1 MAFDAYLFFPNG
13 SATSNVPPPK
23 GESLIEAGAISL
35 GDSWS
40 FSLEN
45 KLDIS
50 SVTTGTGSG
59 KAEFQEFTI
68 KKQVDSASP
77 TLFLA
82 CGAGAMYN
90 NVELVLRKAT
100 GATTAGT
107 TQIFMQWTFLMMA
120 VEKIEWAYGDPS
132 PEETVTFKFGACKVQ
147 YWQQSPTSAQLVQTP
162 EQTWSQ
168 VKASNTFT
176 VS

>member
-1 MAFDAYLFFPNG
+1 MAFDAYLYFP
-13 SATSNVPPPK
+13 SAAASGGVPAPQ
-23 GESLIEAGAISL
+23 GESLIQPNAISL
-35 GDSWS
+35 GDSWG

-68 KKQVDSASP
+68 KKQVDSASS

-90 NVELVLRKAT
+90 NVQLVLRKAT
-100 GATTAGT
+100 GSQTAGQT
-107 TQIFMQWTFLMMA
+107 EIFLRWTFLMMA

-132 PEETVTFKFGACKVQ
+132 PEETVTFKFGACKVE
-147 YWQQSPTSAQLVQTP
+147 YWKQNPSTGTLTSIP
-162 EQTWSQ
+162 EQSWSQ
-168 VKASNTFT
+168 VKASNSFA

>member
-1 MAFDAYLFFPNG
+1 MAFDAYLYFPPG
-13 SATSNVPPPK
+13 SSTLIPAPV
-23 GESLIEAGAISL
+23 GESLIQPGAISL
-35 GDSWS
+35 GDSWG

-59 KAEFQEFTI
+59 KAEFQEFTV

-82 CGAGAMYN
+82 CGAGAVYN
-90 NVELVLRKAT
+90 NVQLVLRKAV
-100 GATTAGT
+100 GARTAGE

-120 VEKIEWAYGDPS
+120 VEKIEWAYGDPA

-147 YWQQSPTSAQLVQTP
+147 YWQQDPTTAELKAKP
-162 EQTWSQ
+162 EQVWSQ
-168 VKASNTFT
+168 VKNSNQFQ